1 MTALARQR
9 GLPNTFRACFFFFL
23 PSAFSDCNT
32 VPEHARATLVELLP
46 QRPVSNVFAEEKA
59 LCTLHFARSSHE
71 DYGPFRTRDNG
82 GCYELINVRGRVKLY
97 KIMSC

>member
-1 MTALARQR
+1 MRVLTEILHFPIHVRLREVRLAKPINFAL
-9 GLPNTFRACFFFFL
+9 
-23 PSAFSDCNT
+23 
-32 VPEHARATLVELLP
+32 
-46 QRPVSNVFAEEKA
+46 
-59 LCTLHFARSSHE
+59 LHFARSSHE

>member
-1 MTALARQR
+1 MMHIAVH
-9 GLPNTFRACFFFFL
+9 
-23 PSAFSDCNT
+23 S
-32 VPEHARATLVELLP
+32 
-46 QRPVSNVFAEEKA
+46 A

>member
-1 MTALARQR
+1 MHWASRRCGRWSSKTCSSCAPLPRVCQREQALRRDGRRRRARRQ
-9 GLPNTFRACFFFFL
+9 
-23 PSAFSDCNT
+23 
-32 VPEHARATLVELLP
+32 VYAR
-46 QRPVSNVFAEEKA
+46 RSHFA